1 MKLLS
6 EHLYHRIFRWG
17 VVGKAIISAGE
28 IAAGLL
34 FVFVSYDTLSSWVFT
49 VFGGELNETPRDH
62 FWSYF
67 STQAHNF
74 AATPQAVWAFIFLSH
89 GIVKML
95 LVGGLWREKLW
106 AYPTSAIIFACF
118 VIYQFYQMTFTPSL
132 ALWAIT
138 IFDIILISLILHEYR
153 HRKRRVLQ
161 RL

>member
-6 EHLYHRIFRWG
+6 EHFYHRIFRWG

-34 FVFVSYDTLSSWVFT
+34 FIFVSYNTLRNWAFAI
-49 VFGGELNETPRDH
+49 FGGELNEAPSDSL
-62 FWSYF
+62 WNYF
-67 STQAHNF
+67 ATEAHRF

-89 GIVKML
+89 GIVKMF

-106 AYPTSAIIFACF
+106 AYPTSAIIFAGF
-118 VIYQFYQMTFTPSL
+118 VAYQFYQMTYTPSL

-138 IFDIILISLILHEYR
+138 IFDIILIALILHEYR
-153 HRKRRVLQ
+153 HRKRRL
-161 RL
+161 